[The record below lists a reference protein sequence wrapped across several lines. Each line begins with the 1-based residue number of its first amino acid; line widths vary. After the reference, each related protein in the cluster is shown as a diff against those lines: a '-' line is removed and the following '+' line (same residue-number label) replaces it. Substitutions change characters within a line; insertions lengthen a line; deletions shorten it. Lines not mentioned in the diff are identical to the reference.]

1 MDLLLLAKPGVHL
14 YSVLHNSETAWQAI
28 RFYEHVNLGYGV
40 LFSVSGCVS
49 ALALASDIRYYIR
62 RYVAYHLFRTEQN
75 KQIYATPTLVFS
87 RYLEHTDPFNDAWD
101 HRLILTITES
111 VEYPFICTRVETVD
125 NRKKELE
132 FSIQAEYEILST
144 QKEWEEIVIF
154 NLPARQTKVDDREV
168 KTPS

>member
-14 YSVLHNSETAWQAI
+14 YSVLHNSDTAWQAI

-62 RYVAYHLFRTEQN
+62 RYVAYHLFRTEYD
-75 KQIYATPTLVFS
+75 KQIYATPTLVTS
-87 RYLEHTDPFNDAWD
+87 RYLEHTEPFNDEWD
-101 HRLILTITES
+101 HRLILAITES
-111 VEYPFICTRVETVD
+111 VEYPFICTRAEAIHTI
-125 NRKKELE
+125 KEELE

-144 QKEWEEIVIF
+144 QKEWEEIVIH
-154 NLPARQTKVDDREV
+154 NLPARQTKTDDTVV
-168 KTPS
+168 KTS